1 MIDKMIENFCAK
13 KDRDLTS
20 DPFIKN
26 DRRSSSDRQKSIA
39 IVIERSMIVRS

>member
-1 MIDKMIENFCAK
+1 MIENFCAK

-20 DPFIKN
+20 LKKMIADC
-26 DRRSSSDRQKSIA
+26 QESIA